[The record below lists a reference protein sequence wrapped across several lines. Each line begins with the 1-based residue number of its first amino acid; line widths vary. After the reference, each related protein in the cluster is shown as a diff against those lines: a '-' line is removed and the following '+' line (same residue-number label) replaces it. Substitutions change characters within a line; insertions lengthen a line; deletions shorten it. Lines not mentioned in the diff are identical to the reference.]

1 MTSLEDILMKKDTIE
16 WPLANAS
23 IPFRYASRERGRWC
37 IYAIVIHCENVR
49 AEGWL
54 NFNLSRTV
62 LKCCSGQL

>member
-16 WPLANAS
+16 WPLANGLKNLS
-23 IPFRYASRERGRWC
+23 YVSRERGRWC
-37 IYAIVIHCENVR
+37 IYAIVILRKCE
-49 AEGWL
+49 AEGWF